1 MSRVPHP
8 YASAPELSV
17 ETRAMLSAARLQWD
31 ALTANERAVLAAAEA
46 DVYGNRF
53 ATGRARAV
61 RRLVRRG
68 LGEPFGTNCAC
79 LTLPGQLV
87 RQVGIAAQV
96 EVPDV
101 A

>member
-31 ALTANERAVLAAAEA
+31 ALTSHERAVLAASES

-61 RRLVRRG
+61 RRLVGRG
-68 LGEPFGTNCAC
+68 LGEHFGNNCAR
-79 LTLPGQLV
+79 LTSAGELV
-87 RQVGIAAQV
+87 RQVGVAALV
-96 EVPDV
+96 EVPD